1 MTKEYTQACVK
12 AARENKQFVLG
23 YVCQHNLNEGA
34 EDSFLNFA
42 PGVGLPAEGETDGA
56 RSDGKGQQWRPLRE
70 VVGRD
75 GIDVVIVG
83 RGILGK
89 TDRAR
94 EAERY
99 RTAAWEAFEERIG
112 RR

>member
-23 YVCQHNLNEGA
+23 YVSQHSLNEEA
-34 EDSFLNFA
+34 EDSFLSFA
-42 PGVGLPAEGETDGA
+42 PGISLPAEGETDGNK
-56 RSDGKGQQWRPLRE
+56 SDGKGQQWRAPQE
-70 VVGRD
+70 VIGRN

-89 TDRAR
+89 IDRAK

-99 RTAAWEAFEERIG
+99 RQAAWEAYEQRIG
-112 RR
+112 RK